1 MPATILSVS
10 QAIAGLRHSYP
21 VTKPIE
27 AIEFLQQT
35 LNSIQILNLYQHFFP
50 TEFTTSTSSI
60 YSDSPDIHS
69 PRELEF
75 FSRLDETELI
85 PISPWQLEIA
95 QEERL
100 DELLIEPWGLDWL
113 SYEDYDIESL
123 APEWQILLPLTS
135 KGLDWLTENDAQ
147 DWYEEEFNVLFSH
160 VLPPD
165 SINYL
170 QFQEL
175 CSLADFPIK
184 SVPIVLSFLSYS
196 TGNIWLDGCTQ
207 DEYQFREWTV
217 ENLISLS
224 AQWQSAKEVIT
235 QAQQVI
241 DWLATDR
248 PRRFQQ
254 ILELWNK
261 STLSI

>member
-184 SVPIVLSFLSYS
+184 LVPIVLSFLNYS
-196 TGNIWLDGCTQ
+196 TGNIWLDGCAQ